1 MDVIQVRAVL
11 DVVAVGWLSGLFLFR
26 RSADRVR
33 SFSVL
38 TAFYHPIAL
47 YKFGIGMPYK

>member
-11 DVVAVGWLSGLFLFR
+11 GVVAVGWLSGLFLFR

-38 TAFYHPIAL
+38 TAFYHPSAL